1 MSFADR
7 YIAKKIKEN
16 PALKSEFEQE
26 DLNLKASI
34 LVRDMRDDLGMSQQ
48 EFSKYVGKP
57 QSTISRIE
65 SGSMNVTVGLLL
77 EIATAAHRRI
87 KLVLV

>member
-65 SGSMNVTVGLLL
+65 SGSMNVTVGLLS
-77 EIATAAHRRI
+77 EIATAAHRQI

>member
-34 LVRDMRDDLGMSQQ
+34 LVRDMRNDLGMSQQ
-48 EFSKYVGKP
+48 KFSKYVGKP

-65 SGSMNVTVGLLL
+65 SGSMNVTGGLLS
-77 EIATAAHRRI
+77 EIATAAHRQI